1 MNEEMRRL
9 LAQANQQNQSQA
21 PQPKQ
26 AGVGSFLLGLLPGG
40 SLIDK
45 GIRGEQITGGD
56 VAMEAALSL
65 VPFGLGKVAKGIKGL
80 KGASRGSDALS
91 AAPKPGLLNRVS
103 TGARELDARTSGF
116 NVGQKVGGSM
126 ITPERSKDLYD
137 FARSSGI
144 KSGAPLSQAKQAE
157 SLLGTTTKSL
167 DDTLTSIN
175 RPLTGDELTTLS
187 SSIASKVADNPA
199 VIGSSKTMD
208 KFAEKISKA
217 TDLKGLEK
225 IRREADNLVYTTTGA
240 KKTSAAAQ
248 AQAVRES
255 IDDLVSGVSPGYKAI
270 KGDYR
275 NAKDILELTTKNA
288 GSGKGG
294 LDILGNKVGTSAIP
308 SIVSKASGMVGRIG
322 GGAAEAAGAGGI
334 RGALASPAAKFLM
347 PQAGVRLGADALGL
361 RNGEQPQGQIDPMT
375 GQLMQTNPDGSFS
388 PSSQGNLPPGM
399 QNDTFMSND
408 PSALTPPSGA
418 DGSSIYTR
426 DAVAQDIQKDLAA
439 TGGANMD
446 KYMKLY
452 EFLNPVDEAA
462 NKPLSAEASKVLSNA
477 NSGLTSLS
485 QLSGMIQEGGVPMG
499 TLLPGRDMLG
509 GLGSRIAGTG
519 SFDTA
524 AKNIT
529 DVITRLRTGAALTES
544 EEKFYKSQL
553 PQAFD
558 SPEVQ
563 QQKLQMFEDL
573 FSSISNRTGS
583 AGTDAQA
590 MLSGNF

>member
-65 VPFGLGKVAKGIKGL
+65 VPFGLGKVAKGIKGI
-80 KGASRGSDALS
+80 KGASRGADALS
-91 AAPKPGLLNRVS
+91 TSAKPSLLNKVS

-361 RNGEQPQGQIDPMT
+361 RAGEQPQGQIDPMT
-375 GQLMQTNPDGSFS
+375 GLPTGQTD
-388 PSSQGNLPPGM
+388 QMLPPGASGM
-399 QNDTFMSND
+399 PGMDGMTDMGAAG
-408 PSALTPPSGA
+408 ALGGA
-418 DGSSIYTR
+418 DQGAGSIYTR

-452 EFLNPVDEAA
+452 EFLNPVDENA

-477 NSGLTSLS
+477 NSGLTSLG

-563 QQKLQMFEDL
+563 QQKLQMFQDL

-583 AGTDAQA
+583 AGTDAQSA
-590 MLSGNF
+590 LMSGGF